1 MRATSDESRRSI
13 VDLYR
18 NACRLGPDHRR
29 TGAGRGG
36 PSAALAGR
44 AACGDAAPDPGAPP
58 QRDRAPSGTRTSRE
72 LIDGTVELRPETEPS
87 SCARRTTMW
96 RRATWRGGRTTGTTW
111 SVSRETRR
119 AAERS
124 RPAPARSGRNRCRSR
139 SAACPNHTPVRRG
152 RHEPRTAT
160 RTSHSGRN
168 RLPCGSAGDGDDRAN
183 PELPTLDEVIES
195 RYGALRAVK
204 TEGRMC
210 IRVGDVPTRE

>member
-18 NACRLGPDHRR
+18 NACRLEPDHRR

-44 AACGDAAPDPGAPP
+44 AACGDAAPDPGARP
-58 QRDRAPSGTRTSRE
+58 QRDRAPSRARGHRASSS
-72 LIDGTVELRPETEPS
+72 TEPS
-87 SCARRTTMW
+87 GCARRTTMW
-96 RRATWRGGRTTGTTW
+96 RRATWRGGRTTGTAW

-160 RTSHSGRN
+160 RTSRSGRN